1 MMIRNKGGMH
11 GFTLVEIVIIIVVI
25 TILSLIGMV
34 SYNGI
39 RKNAAKSAVVSALS
53 DAQKKLEL
61 EYAQTRTTM
70 GELPEAA
77 EDVTLTRIQKEG
89 VHYSNLSAVQ
99 NGVLFH
105 MICRELVA
113 DPYYSVIHGRD
124 GHQESTVVNKCD
136 DNVFAGGILITGWNS
151 ITWSVPIQK
160 SELQS
165 YIDGVPEDAWWI
177 DRQDVIRGFYSELMR
192 RFESRGGTWPIY
204 SFWNTWA
211 APDNSGVP
219 YQPLPEPD
227 PPEEGVYCI
236 QGVYADF
243 PDMVFIITD
252 QDGTP
257 REGNCPTS

>member
-25 TILSLIGMV
+25 AILSLIGMV

-136 DNVFAGGILITGWNS
+136 DNVFAGGILITGVGLNNLER
-151 ITWSVPIQK
+151 T
-160 SELQS
+160 
-165 YIDGVPEDAWWI
+165 
-177 DRQDVIRGFYSELMR
+177 
-192 RFESRGGTWPIY
+192 
-204 SFWNTWA
+204 NTKK
-211 APDNSGVP
+211 
-219 YQPLPEPD
+219 
-227 PPEEGVYCI
+227 
-236 QGVYADF
+236 
-243 PDMVFIITD
+243 
-252 QDGTP
+252 
-257 REGNCPTS
+257 